1 MLENLTLALSNFGD
15 IWIWVWILGGVIW
28 GLVFGLIPGVG
39 SLTGMALFLPF
50 VFKLE
55 VMEAMPLLVAL
66 SAVGFNGGAITAILI
81 GVPGE
86 APNVATIFDGYPMT
100 QKGQGARAIGA
111 ALTSSVL
118 GGVAAAF
125 LAFAMV
131 FAVLPLVM
139 ALTSMEMVFVIL
151 IGLAFIS
158 VLGKGSR
165 LKGLISGGVGL
176 LISSVG
182 LATVT
187 GEPRFTFDIAFLYDG
202 LHLVPVALGLFAVP
216 PMVDLAMKGGG
227 GTIATGNVLVTG
239 MKDVWGGA
247 KDVFRHKLLWL
258 RSTIIGY
265 LFGVIPGVG
274 ASAAVFVAYG
284 QAKQTSKHPELFGT
298 GIVEG
303 VIAPESCN
311 NSKESGS
318 WLTTLVLGIPGSG
331 TGAMAMGGLIMLGIY
346 PGPSM
351 LAEHMD
357 LTLTLIIILAVS
369 NIIGAAICFRL
380 APHLAMVA
388 RIPGRVLIPVVL
400 VIIFAGSYAYKGH
413 FQDIVVLLIFSVLGV
428 ALRKF
433 GYNAAGLFL
442 GYILGALF
450 ENYLFVSL
458 QLGGPLFFIRPIPLF
473 LILFLVIFLT
483 YSPLKSLFK
492 RRMEKGVTKV

>member
-1 MLENLTLALSNFGD
+1 MLENLAQAMVHLAD
-15 IWIWVWILGGVIW
+15 PWIWVWIVGGVLW

-39 SLTGMALFLPF
+39 SLTAMALFLPF

-55 VMEAMPLLVAL
+55 VLQAMPMMVAL

-86 APNVATIFDGYPMT
+86 PPNVATTFDGYPMT
-100 QKGQGARAIGA
+100 QKGEGARAIGA
-111 ALTSSVL
+111 ALTSSLL

-125 LAFAMV
+125 LALGMI

-139 ALTSMEMVFVIL
+139 AFTSMEMVFIIL

-158 VLGKGSR
+158 ILGKGSR
-165 LKGLISGGVGL
+165 LKGLISGGLGL
-176 LISSVG
+176 MVSSVG

-187 GEPRFTFDIAFLYDG
+187 GEPRFTFGVAFLYDG
-202 LHLVPVALGLFAVP
+202 LHIVPISLGLFAVP
-216 PMVDLAMKGGG
+216 PMVDLALKGGA
-227 GTIATGNVLVTG
+227 GTIATGKVVFTE
-239 MKDVWGGA
+239 MKDAWRGA
-247 KDVFRHKLLWL
+247 RDVFQHKLLWL

-284 QAKQTSKHPELFGT
+284 QAKKTSKHPELYGT

-311 NSKESGS
+311 NAKESGS

-331 TGAMAMGGLIMLGIY
+331 TGAMALGGLIMLGLY
-346 PGPSM
+346 PGPTM
-351 LAEHMD
+351 LTEHMD
-357 LTLTLIIILAVS
+357 LSLTLILILAAS
-369 NIIGAAICFRL
+369 NLIGALICFRL
-380 APHLAMVA
+380 APYLALVSKT
-388 RIPGRVLIPVVL
+388 PGRFLIPLSLVV
-400 VIIFAGSYAYKGH
+400 IFAGTYAYKGNIG
-413 FQDIVVLLIFSVLGV
+413 DVIILLIFSVLGICM
-428 ALRKF
+428 RMF
-433 GYNAAGLFL
+433 GYNAASLFL

-458 QLGGPLFFIRPIPLF
+458 QLGGPLFFLRPICLF
-473 LILFLVIFLT
+473 LIFFLIAFFL
-483 YSPLKSLFK
+483 YSPVIDLIKSWF
-492 RRMEKGVTKV
+492 RKGGSRV